1 MSASGSSD
9 CSSITTLS
17 DDELY
22 EDGIGIG
29 METNSQI
36 SEILIPDD
44 ISKHQSNPNSNSN
57 LPPSHIT
64 NLDLERNLQQN
75 KFSSN
80 NEFKSY
86 SLANGINHTPS
97 DYLISEHG
105 NSETES
111 SKIDEHTNLNPMSSN
126 ISLNHQ
132 VLPVTNANVLDD
144 AKISAMS
151 IDGFVGVDRNS
162 VKQFHK
168 QVFNVE
174 KNSVKQ
180 QCGQKSEGH
189 IRTSLAARLLKEN
202 LENLSSN
209 KSGHSS
215 ASEFSEESGTSRLS
229 NLGQARFSTSSFTRK
244 SLSRN
249 SMTRN
254 SLSRNSQ
261 SRNSQ
266 SRNSLARDSISKKNN
281 TNQKNNFPRTSVAR
295 NSVNTNK
302 TPNNSVFDQTSGN
315 LRTSLMENITNITP
329 QNFTPQN
336 NVITD
341 DSSKSGVVAN
351 IERNSR
357 VRKMSIATRNTI
369 EDIKFLQEKEKWK
382 DPTVVDKDR
391 VFKKKRLRSRLR
403 PVNFVLKT
411 YYNCVGPFQNDV
423 APEV

>member
-1 MSASGSSD
+1 MTVV
-9 CSSITTLS
+9 CPKIRHFRKNTP
-17 DDELY
+17 Y
-22 EDGIGIG
+22 
-29 METNSQI
+29 
-36 SEILIPDD
+36 
-44 ISKHQSNPNSNSN
+44 H
-57 LPPSHIT
+57 
-64 NLDLERNLQQN
+64 
-75 KFSSN
+75 
-80 NEFKSY
+80 

-144 AKISAMS
+144 AKTSAMS

-168 QVFNVE
+168 QLFSVE
-174 KNSVKQ
+174 NSVKS
-180 QCGQKSEGH
+180 QCGQKCERH
-189 IRTSLAARLLKEN
+189 IKTSLAARLLKEN
-202 LENLSSN
+202 LESLSSN

-215 ASEFSEESGTSRLS
+215 ASEFSEESGGKSRLS

-249 SMTRN
+249 SMARN
-254 SLSRNSQ
+254 SL

-266 SRNSLARDSISKKNN
+266 SRNSLARDSISKNNN
-281 TNQKNNFPRTSVAR
+281 TNQKNNNFPRTSVAR

-302 TPNNSVFDQTSGN
+302 TPSNSVFDQTPGS

-329 QNFTPQN
+329 QKLSQNITPQN
-336 NVITD
+336 NVTD

-382 DPTVVDKDR
+382 DSTVVDKDHR